1 MLVLL
6 THRPRF
12 SPITFYYCFLPY
24 KCLWW
29 CSHCESARV
38 SLWHSFSLST
48 SPIACQERSFRS
60 GVKLPGQILIVQSA
74 VVRWPA
80 ENETFANRV
89 PTCATNLLNLP
100 VLAKLPFY
108 QLWLF
113 GRPARA
119 LRPSPPA
126 FRNRRIH
133 LETHWIELRD
143 QPEQS
148 WFWRRCT
155 ANAEYSAYDEC
166 RKPQQGFRLRHKHTD
181 KQTDRIIHSRKH
193 TYTRN
198 KKIGRTVCEEGTTIS
213 NLRFH
218 RSLRGSF
225 GRASERWCCE
235 WRSETMTMTNNNGSG
250 ELTLVVA
257 AAAAQQQEHKAQN
270 EAQQ

>member
-6 THRPRF
+6 THRPRS

-89 PTCATNLLNLP
+89 PTCVTNLLNLP

-108 QLWLF
+108 QPWLF

-119 LRPSPPA
+119 LRPAPPA

-155 ANAEYSAYDEC
+155 ANVDESLNTARMTNAES
-166 RKPQQGFRLRHKHTD
+166 
-181 KQTDRIIHSRKH
+181 
-193 TYTRN
+193 RN
-198 KKIGRTVCEEGTTIS
+198 KVFVSVTNIPTSRQSELYTHVNTRIRGT
-213 NLRFH
+213 R
-218 RSLRGSF
+218 R
-225 GRASERWCCE
+225 
-235 WRSETMTMTNNNGSG
+235 
-250 ELTLVVA
+250 
-257 AAAAQQQEHKAQN
+257 
-270 EAQQ
+270 